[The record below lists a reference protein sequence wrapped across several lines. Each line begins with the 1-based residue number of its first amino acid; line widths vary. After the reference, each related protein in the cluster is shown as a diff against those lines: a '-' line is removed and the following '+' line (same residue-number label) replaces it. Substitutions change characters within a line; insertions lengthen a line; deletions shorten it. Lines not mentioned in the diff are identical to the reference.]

1 MVGLDGEAWL
11 EDHAAGDVLALG
23 ECRYRLP
30 ATPAAR
36 DGAPVR
42 IGPLTCSEE

>member
-11 EDHAAGDVLALG
+11 EDHTAGDVLALG

-30 ATPAAR
+30 AAPGSR

-42 IGPLTCSEE
+42 IGPLQCLED